1 MAEHDLNP
9 SAANH
14 LSQEKMLLHTV
25 RPYLDVITN
34 SGDNDHYVSINGTYY
49 TQLL

>member
-9 SAANH
+9 SAVNH
-14 LSQEKMLLHTV
+14 LSQEKILLHTV

-34 SGDNDHYVSINGTYY
+34 SGDNNHYVSINGIWY